1 MLQRL
6 KWVIYLGTLLLS
18 SNIYAADIEIMQ
30 AWTRAS
36 APGIDSAAVDLQLRS
51 KQAISLIGAKTAVAN
66 STELHVMQEEHG
78 VMTMREIKSIPLP
91 AGTLVSFS
99 ASGTHLM
106 LIGLKKPLKAGTNVP
121 LTLIFRISEK
131 EVIEMETEVTV
142 KPLTSSAHHHHH

>member
-1 MLQRL
+1 MIQRL
-6 KWVIYLGTLLLS
+6 KWMIYLSAFLLS
-18 SNIYAADIEIMQ
+18 SNIYAADIEVMQ
-30 AWTRAS
+30 AWTHAS

-66 STELHVMQEEHG
+66 STELHVMQEERG

-91 AGTLVSFS
+91 AGTLVNFS

-131 EVIEMETEVTV
+131 EVIEMEAEVTV